1 MNKAA
6 ASTLFAGAVI
16 GAFLATVAYAFVER
30 SQNSSGGSA
39 GGPLVL
45 TLGHGL
51 DQTHPVHRA
60 IVEFADRLKEKS
72 GGTITVQISPNG
84 QLGSEVECIELL
96 QRGSLAMTK
105 TSTAP
110 LEAFIPSMAVFGVPY
125 AFHDQQQFWR
135 ALDGPIG
142 EELLKAGEANGLQG
156 LCWYDAG
163 ARSFYTKSKTVNT
176 PDDLKGLKLRVQDS
190 RTALEMVKAL
200 GGSPTPMNFGEL
212 YTGLQQGL
220 VDGAEN
226 NPPSFETSRHFEV
239 CKEYALNE
247 HTLVPD
253 LLMISTRWWKRL
265 TPEQQGWVEEAA
277 QESSVFQREL
287 WRKKTAESLKIVEA
301 AGVNITRPDK
311 GPFIATVQPMHDAL
325 KGTVVGDLMVRI
337 NALDPII
344 KAPNVKE

>member
-1 MNKAA
+1 MNKAGV
-6 ASTLFAGAVI
+6 STLFAGAVM
-16 GAFLATVAYAFVER
+16 GAFFATVGYALVER
-30 SQNSSGGSA
+30 SQNSAGGA
-39 GGPLVL
+39 GGGPLVL

-60 IVEFADRLKEKS
+60 IVEFADRLAEKS
-72 GGTITVQISPNG
+72 GGAVTVQISPNG

-96 QRGSLAMTK
+96 QRGSLAMSK
-105 TSTAP
+105 VSAAP
-110 LEAFIPSMAVFGVPY
+110 LEAFIPSVAVFGVPY
-125 AFHDQQQFWR
+125 AFRDEQQFWKT
-135 ALDGPIG
+135 LDGPIG
-142 EELLKAGEANGLQG
+142 EELLNAGEPKGLHG

-163 ARSFYTKSKTVNT
+163 ARSFYTKSKPITT

-190 RTALEMVKAL
+190 RTALEMVTSL

-239 CKEYALNE
+239 CKEYTLNE

-253 LLMISTRWWKRL
+253 LLLISTRWWNRL

-277 QESSVFQREL
+277 QESSLFQREL
-287 WRKKTAESLKIVEA
+287 WREKTAESLKIVEA
-301 AGVNITRPDK
+301 AGVHVTRPDK
-311 GPFIATVQPMHDAL
+311 GPFIERVQPMHTAL
-325 KGTVVGDLMVRI
+325 KGTVVGDLLDRI
-337 NALDPII
+337 SAQ
-344 KAPNVKE
+344 E